1 MTNYPK
7 VPSRPPATVIRDPA
21 DVVSHQPEL
30 WRIHPVK
37 GPHPMPWNG
46 FRTFGPLHTARFDPH
61 PGPQGDHPGYGVA
74 YTALDVVT
82 CAAEVFQSS
91 RRIAL
96 TDEYDLT
103 GWTAACDLRLLD
115 LTGTWAMRNGAAN
128 SLASAQRSV
137 CREWSAKIRTT
148 WPDLDG
154 LLSLS
159 TMTGR
164 NMVTLFESAARS
176 FPAAPAFRRPLDHPI
191 VQAIMVQAADECGYT
206 VA

>member
-1 MTNYPK
+1 
-7 VPSRPPATVIRDPA
+7 
-21 DVVSHQPEL
+21 
-30 WRIHPVK
+30 
-37 GPHPMPWNG
+37 MPWNG

-103 GWTAACDLRLLD
+103 GWTAARDLRLLD
-115 LTGTWAMRNGAAN
+115 LTGTWALRNGAAN
-128 SLASAQRSV
+128 SLASAQRS
-137 CREWSAKIRTT
+137 I
-148 WPDLDG
+148 
-154 LLSLS
+154 S

-164 NMVTLFESAARS
+164 NMVTLFESATRS